1 MATKTDQILEF
12 FKGDIKLIPRDLTFR
27 LKFMFIV
34 ATILIVIVGNI
45 LLLMLPQTKG
55 FLLNDLNSTSVM
67 AFDEIYYEL
76 ESGYKLDFDQGGF
89 IVPIENNQNPLGI
102 VIYASGE
109 IQYDEKSF
117 FTSESYIFLR
127 EDEYYE
133 IMGNLLLYK
142 SEEQFFIDNAYNS
155 FSSIL
160 SQTPFLETPIG
171 KKYYPLSENGGHIVA
186 NIDDDFINIANES
199 ESNLLTNPTFFLISL
214 IHILFTIAI
223 LLIIIVL
230 TDRKAMDEPN
240 RSMDSN
246 IVNSKP
252 LWVSLLANVS
262 WLILLYLGAN
272 MITVQIVLM
281 VFMLYIFYLLHVN
294 NKIRL
299 YDLKLINHSK
309 HSLIILPVTIAI
321 ITFLFF
327 GNTSVTLQ
335 SINIQLTFVDI
346 FFYLTSAFWISFIS
360 FSFIPMMHRE
370 FSKEKYEL
378 VSVIL
383 YNVIVY
389 IGFCL
394 IQFNNLN
401 VFHYFNAAIF
411 IPIFATLLNTFA
423 KRTYN
428 FISPVI
434 TIVLVRILINIIR

>member
-272 MITVQIVLM
+272 MITVQKDLENLKRKILM
-281 VFMLYIFYLLHVN
+281 
-294 NKIRL
+294 
-299 YDLKLINHSK
+299 
-309 HSLIILPVTIAI
+309 
-321 ITFLFF
+321 
-327 GNTSVTLQ
+327 Q
-335 SINIQLTFVDI
+335 
-346 FFYLTSAFWISFIS
+346 
-360 FSFIPMMHRE
+360 
-370 FSKEKYEL
+370 
-378 VSVIL
+378 
-383 YNVIVY
+383 
-389 IGFCL
+389 
-394 IQFNNLN
+394 
-401 VFHYFNAAIF
+401 
-411 IPIFATLLNTFA
+411 
-423 KRTYN
+423 
-428 FISPVI
+428 
-434 TIVLVRILINIIR
+434 